1 METLHQHSLSFYTAV
16 DVTMKLRVQLMAGLN
31 FMDMIDGKGTIN
43 LIQTR
48 AREILIDVRNQGL
61 PTNIY
66 LEFSPIIQMNETLVA
81 SKSSLARYSTL

>member
-1 METLHQHSLSFYTAV
+1 
-16 DVTMKLRVQLMAGLN
+16 MAGLN